1 MGGKQ
6 QRFVCR
12 TVACFPVSVFTR
24 RRFFSLKTGRL
35 CVVLVTS
42 AVQHLLNARLK
53 TVINQSFF
61 IILQPFSLTPL
72 GIFSGFPPPY
82 RLLSQANARH
92 FHFSVL
98 NAQTSTVHLTLPS
111 HRRLHEF
118 VRIRSIQGCTDMSIN
133 RLFSL
138 GHRLLRWPPSPP
150 ASRPLFP
157 FETHCASAAIARC
170 QPRFVVA
177 KFRIARVRVIPA
189 RGAYSASRPAS
200 RPM

>member
-1 MGGKQ
+1 MPSPVVLRATPAFLHACSSLHRADGSESHRGDPCATDPAVVLLMGQFTAQWRPACAMGGKQ

-72 GIFSGFPPPY
+72 GIFSGFPPLPIIIASQ
-82 RLLSQANARH
+82 RPTFSLLSFKRANEY
-92 FHFSVL
+92 STS
-98 NAQTSTVHLTLPS
+98 NAAKP
-111 HRRLHEF
+111 
-118 VRIRSIQGCTDMSIN
+118 
-133 RLFSL
+133 
-138 GHRLLRWPPSPP
+138 PPSP
-150 ASRPLFP
+150 
-157 FETHCASAAIARC
+157 
-170 QPRFVVA
+170 
-177 KFRIARVRVIPA
+177 RIRADTLNTRVHRHVNK
-189 RGAYSASRPAS
+189 
-200 RPM
+200 